1 MTVTDESP
9 PGLDLHRLSAHLRG
23 NLADPPKAAL
33 RAELFAGG
41 KSNLTYA
48 VTDGYR
54 EWVVRRAP
62 LGHVL
67 ATAHD
72 VAREYHV
79 MSALAATRI
88 PVPRTF
94 LLCTDP
100 DVVGAPFCVMERV
113 SGVAYRTAAELA
125 GLGAA
130 RTKSIVLA
138 LVDQLAA
145 LHAVDP
151 LAAGLANFGRP
162 AGFLARQLERWRR
175 QFESSRTGDRPGA
188 QELHAGL
195 DAARPADARP
205 AIVHGDYRLDNVLF
219 GADDDRIRAIL
230 DWEMSTIGDP
240 LTDVALLVSRNRDT
254 AGDVD
259 SRFFDATSAAGFP
272 GTSEMVERYASRS
285 GRDVSGLAWYLA
297 LAHYKRAAILEGIHY
312 RYLQHQTVGPDFE
325 RVGSMVEP
333 TIQAGLRAL
342 AEMR

>member
-1 MTVTDESP
+1 MTVTDEAS
-9 PGLDLHRLSAHLRG
+9 PGLDLHRLAAHLRA
-23 NLADPPKAAL
+23 NLADPPTAAL
-33 RAELFAGG
+33 RAELLPGG

-48 VTDGYR
+48 VTDGLR

-72 VAREYHV
+72 VAREYRV
-79 MSALAATRI
+79 MSALATTSV

-125 GLGAA
+125 GVGAE
-130 RTKSIVLA
+130 RTKSIVLT
-138 LVDQLAA
+138 LIDQLAA

-151 LAAGLANFGRP
+151 LAAGLGNFGRP

-175 QFESSRTGDRPGA
+175 QLESSYTGDRPGLDD
-188 QELHAGL
+188 LHAGL
-195 DAARPADARP
+195 AAARPADAP
-205 AIVHGDYRLDNVLF
+205 PTIVHGDYRLDNVLF
-219 GADDDRIRAIL
+219 DADDDHVRAVL
-230 DWEMSTIGDP
+230 DWEMSTLGDP
-240 LTDVALLVSRNRDT
+240 LTDVAMLMSRNRD
-254 AGDVD
+254 AVGDVD
-259 SRFFDATSAAGFP
+259 SRIFDATSAAGFP
-272 GTSEMVERYASRS
+272 GTSEMVARYASRS

-325 RVGSMVEP
+325 RVGSMVGP